1 MTELASAPGGDRPAG
16 LTAGPGTG
24 ARAEAGERGAGSDFD
39 RSGRGPEGL
48 ITAAANG

>member
-16 LTAGPGTG
+16 LRPVPAPAPGSRP
-24 ARAEAGERGAGSDFD
+24 ASGAGNDFD
-39 RSGRGPEGL
+39 RPGRGPEGL